1 MHVAL
6 PGHSL
11 RQMNRLP
18 ACGGCPT
25 VQRCEIGSVYPAHHT
40 APCVRIDG
48 FVEMQACDGR
58 RDEADWRHA
67 GCPAV
72 RLRGKTG
79 RTAGCTTTRTVRS
92 PSIRRLSASR
102 KADRRCRCRCR
113 PIGGSIV
120 CRRTGSGCGRCK
132 SCASG

>member
-48 FVEMQACDGR
+48 FVEVQAGDGR
-58 RDEADWRHA
+58 RDERTGHALTVERHA
-67 GCPAV
+67 GPVEEVVQPVVGPAE
-72 RLRGKTG
+72 T
-79 RTAGCTTTRTVRS
+79 TVRR
-92 PSIRRLSASR
+92 PDVGRQPVVERVGVADSA
-102 KADRRCRCRCR
+102 AA
-113 PIGGSIV
+113 PL
-120 CRRTGSGCGRCK
+120 
-132 SCASG
+132 AYPP